1 MGAFTAGAF
10 VCMIASLHLIGAVRN
25 AIIGV
30 LEPLSVA
37 VLAAVFLDEP
47 ISTSTAIGGGLILA
61 AAVVATLA
69 RGARV
74 VEPDL

>member
-1 MGAFTAGAF
+1 VTG
-10 VCMIASLHLIGAVRN
+10 ASLPAEDQGARRRRTT
-25 AIIGV
+25 
-30 LEPLSVA
+30 LWLSVA

-47 ISTSTAIGGGLILA
+47 ISTSTAVGGGLILA